1 MSSGIAVTDEV
12 VSTFNE
18 IKMGHKHKYAIFRI
32 NDALT
37 EVVVESTSNDGNWD
51 NFTAQLPAQGC
62 RYVVYDLSFT
72 SDDGGERS
80 KILFIVWAPDSAKI
94 KEKMLITSTKDNVK
108 KKFVGIGKEIQATD
122 MSEVALEE
130 VTAQVLSTAR

>member
-12 VSTFNE
+12 VTVFND

-32 NDALT
+32 NDDLT
-37 EVVVESTSNDGNWD
+37 EVIIEKTSNDADWS
-51 NFTAQLPAQGC
+51 NFTNELPPKGC
-62 RYVVYDLSFT
+62 RYIVYDLSFE
-72 SDDGGERS
+72 SADGGERS

-122 MSEVALEE
+122 MSEISLEE